1 VNKDISNLPFLQ
13 QLGRQIN
20 QRLLDAQRISFDCAL
35 SAQSLERIV
44 QPTVTED
51 GQRAPAL
58 RLGQPR
64 VMALLSALT
73 SFGHIPHGFTNKALR
88 KQVADLLG
96 SDRTPYGTNQMSYD
110 LRRLRSK
117 GIIWRI
123 PNSHRYQLTTYG
135 RKVALFFTKL
145 DARIF
150 RQFLAAIDDSQP
162 IPLPLAAAFEQVEQ
176 AVAELV
182 NRAHLAPSAA

>member
-1 VNKDISNLPFLQ
+1 M
-13 QLGRQIN
+13 
-20 QRLLDAQRISFDCAL
+20 
-35 SAQSLERIV
+35 

-73 SFGHIPHGFTNKALR
+73 SFAHIPRGFTNRILR

-96 SDRTPYGTNQMSYD
+96 PDGTPYGTNQMSYD
-110 LRRLRSK
+110 LRRLRKK

-123 PNSHRYQLTTYG
+123 PSSYRYQLTTYG

-150 RQFLAAIDDSQP
+150 RHFLAATDSSQP
-162 IPLPLAAAFEQVEQ
+162 IPLPLALAFEQVEQ
-176 AVAELV
+176 AVTELV
-182 NRAHLAPSAA
+182 NHAHLAPSAA